1 VYGGFPGGSGSVLQ
15 GWRKLKNGDQR
26 IVRRL
31 KYTQQFP
38 LLKAFANFFL
48 TNLGN
53 GTFNDYFFVPVGD
66 QNEPSVFYE
75 EETVPE
81 RCRPMLPQD

>member
-1 VYGGFPGGSGSVLQ
+1 MG
-15 GWRKLKNGDQR
+15 
-26 IVRRL
+26 I
-31 KYTQQFP
+31 
-38 LLKAFANFFL
+38 L